1 MEKNAE
7 VAEFV
12 ATLFHSGT
20 ITHFQHLQTREYA
33 THKALGKFYPKI
45 VDLADQ
51 LAESFQ
57 GRYNTRMEKFP
68 DELHQ
73 PQETPIDYLN
83 QLKAFVQE
91 AREEIPQDTEL
102 QNIVDEIADLI
113 NSTLYLL
120 TLK

>member
-51 LAESFQ
+51 LAESYQ
-57 GRYNTRMEKFP
+57 GRYNTRMKKFP
-68 DELHQ
+68 GPFSSKPSSTFSATAGIRQ
-73 PQETPIDYLN
+73 PPKQNRCYAHTSSPN
-83 QLKAFVQE
+83 Q
-91 AREEIPQDTEL
+91 
-102 QNIVDEIADLI
+102 
-113 NSTLYLL
+113 
-120 TLK
+120 

>member
-1 MEKNAE
+1 MKNEE

-12 ATLFHSGT
+12 ATLFHAGT

-45 VDLADQ
+45 VELADS
-51 LAESFQ
+51 LAESYQ
-57 GRYNTRMEKFP
+57 GRYDTRMKKFP
-68 DELHQ
+68 DELHD
-73 PQETPIDYLN
+73 PKDTPHEYLT
-83 QLKAFVQE
+83 QLKGFVQE
-91 AREEIPQDTEL
+91 AREEIPQDSEL

-113 NSTLYLL
+113 NSTVYLL

>member
-1 MEKNAE
+1 MKNEE

-12 ATLFHSGT
+12 ATPFHAGT
-20 ITHFQHLQTREYA
+20 ITHFQHLQTTEYA

-45 VDLADQ
+45 VDLADS
-51 LAESFQ
+51 LAESYQ
-57 GRYNTRMEKFP
+57 GRYDTRMKKFP
-68 DELHQ
+68 DELHD
-73 PQETPIDYLN
+73 PKDTPPENLTP
-83 QLKAFVQE
+83 LKGFVQE
-91 AREEIPQDTEL
+91 ARKEIPQDSEL

>member
-1 MEKNAE
+1 MKNEE

-12 ATLFHSGT
+12 ATLFHAGT
-20 ITHFQHLQTREYA
+20 ITHFQHLQTTEYA

-45 VDLADQ
+45 VDLADS
-51 LAESFQ
+51 LAESYQ
-57 GRYNTRMEKFP
+57 GRYNTRMERFP

-73 PQETPIDYLN
+73 PQESPTDYLT
-83 QLKAFVQE
+83 QLKGFVEE
-91 AREEIPQDTEL
+91 ARQEIPQDTEL
-102 QNIVDEIADLI
+102 QNLVDEIADLI

>member
-1 MEKNAE
+1 M
-7 VAEFV
+7 
-12 ATLFHSGT
+12 
-20 ITHFQHLQTREYA
+20 
-33 THKALGKFYPKI
+33 
-45 VDLADQ
+45 D
-51 LAESFQ
+51 
-57 GRYNTRMEKFP
+57 KFP

>member
-1 MEKNAE
+1 MKNEE

-12 ATLFHSGT
+12 ATLFHAGT
-20 ITHFQHLQTREYA
+20 ITHFQHLQTTEYA

-45 VDLADQ
+45 VDLADS
-51 LAESFQ
+51 LAESYQ
-57 GRYNTRMEKFP
+57 GRYDTRMKKFP

-73 PQETPIDYLN
+73 PKETPHEYLT
-83 QLKAFVQE
+83 QLKGFVQE
-91 AREEIPQDTEL
+91 AREEIPPDSEL

>member
-1 MEKNAE
+1 MGEMESFALN
-7 VAEFV
+7 
-12 ATLFHSGT
+12 LLHSASCA
-20 ITHFQHLQTREYA
+20 HVYHWQTTSYSA
-33 THKALGKFYPKI
+33 HKALGKFYPKI
-45 VDLADQ
+45 VELADS
-51 LAESFQ
+51 LAESYQ
-57 GRYNTRMEKFP
+57 GRYSTRMNKFP

-73 PQETPIDYLN
+73 PKETPTEYLT
-83 QLKAFVQE
+83 QLKSFVQE

>member
-1 MEKNAE
+1 MKNAE

-12 ATLFHSGT
+12 ATLFHAGT

-45 VDLADQ
+45 VDLADS
-51 LAESFQ
+51 LAESYQ
-57 GRYNTRMEKFP
+57 GSYNTRMERFP

-73 PQETPIDYLN
+73 PQESPIDYLT
-83 QLKAFVQE
+83 QLKGFVEE
-91 AREEIPQDTEL
+91 ARQEIPQDTEL
-102 QNIVDEIADLI
+102 QNLVDQIVDLI
-113 NSTLYLL
+113 NSTIYLL